1 MKLPTTRQYISKATA
16 WVLLGLSPAYLW
28 ASPPQAT
35 VQAQGNVTVNGSR
48 VENTTTVFA
57 GDKIQTA
64 ESSIANITAQ
74 GTMVQLSPNSSA
86 IFSDKTL
93 DLGCGSALVT
103 TSLGEVV
110 RVAGVTIMPATQS
123 LTKFQVS
130 QAPGALKVSAQE
142 GSLIVDDGT
151 KHALE
156 AGKTMTMQ
164 RGGGACGPLAQVPQ
178 ATSKIFIPAIAV
190 AAVSGVVAYCSTNG
204 FCSESSPSGP

>member
-1 MKLPTTRQYISKATA
+1 MKLPKSRQYICKATA
-16 WVLLGLSPAYLW
+16 WALLGLFPSHVWARPA
-28 ASPPQAT
+28 QAT

-48 VENTTTVFA
+48 VENTTTIFA
-57 GDKIQTA
+57 GDKIQTS
-64 ESSIANITAQ
+64 ESSTANITAQ
-74 GTMVQLSPNSSA
+74 GTMVQMSPNSSA
-86 IFSDKTL
+86 TFSDKSL

-110 RVAGVTIMPATQS
+110 RVAGVTITPATQS

-130 QAPGALKVSAQE
+130 QGPGALKISADE

-156 AGKTMTMQ
+156 AGKSMTMQ
-164 RGGGACGPLAQVPQ
+164 RGSGACGPLAQVPQ

-190 AAVSGVVAYCSTNG
+190 AAVSGVVAYCSTNW